1 VNNKKNS
8 DKTEVNGAF
17 WILEDITVC
26 DVEDVSDSVEWL
38 VKTEVLNFTKFQF
51 QLFLIV
57 AKLTEINM
65 HRSDIYVAILV
76 VYCFFV
82 VLCCR

>member
-1 VNNKKNS
+1 
-8 DKTEVNGAF
+8 VNGAF
-17 WILEDITVC
+17 WILEDIPVC
-26 DVEDVSDSVEWL
+26 DAEDVSDSVEWL
-38 VKTEVLNFTKFQF
+38 VKTEVLNFTKLQF

-57 AKLTEINM
+57 AKHKSKLTEITC
-65 HRSDIYVAILV
+65 SDIYVAILV